1 MKITAAPPEGNEV
14 PEMDSAELARLGI
27 TLVRTDRYHVGPYRY
42 GTLAEAVA
50 ETKRRRV
57 PGNDA

>member
-1 MKITAAPPEGNEV
+1 MKIIADPASDCV
-14 PEMDSAELARLGI
+14 PEMDAAELARLGI
-27 TLVRTDRYHVGPYRY
+27 TLVKADQYHVGPYRY

-50 ETKRRRV
+50 ETRRRRV

>member
-1 MKITAAPPEGNEV
+1 MTITPPISDSV
-14 PEMDSAELARLGI
+14 PEMDAAELAGLGI

-42 GTLAEAVA
+42 GTLAEAIA
-50 ETKRRRV
+50 ETRRRRV